1 MSLPGLELSE
11 PSAESQYV
19 PAPPTQINLSRGS
32 EWRFEVAFGTTVK
45 IKVCFSFHSS
55 GFILLVCL
63 SFLAMPLTCAR
74 RYTCGIEARSTW
86 MSLTCRIRRGIHWME
101 LEKAVSITRME
112 WFMADLSRAL

>member
-55 GFILLVCL
+55 FVYLVVL
-63 SFLAMPLTCAR
+63 SELWLCHSHAR
-74 RYTCGIEARSTW
+74 GAIHVASKLGAR
-86 MSLTCRIRRGIHWME
+86 G
-101 LEKAVSITRME
+101 
-112 WFMADLSRAL
+112 